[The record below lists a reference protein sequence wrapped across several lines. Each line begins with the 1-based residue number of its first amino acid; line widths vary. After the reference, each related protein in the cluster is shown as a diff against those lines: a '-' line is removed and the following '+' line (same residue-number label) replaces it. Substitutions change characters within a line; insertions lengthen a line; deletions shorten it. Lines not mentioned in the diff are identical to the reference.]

1 MTDLHELDAFAAVA
15 RLRSFRK
22 AAVERGI
29 SPSALSH
36 SLRALEER
44 LGVRLL
50 NRTTRSVTPTE
61 AGARLLARLAPAI
74 DDIAAALAELESL
87 QDVPAGALRINLPR
101 SAARLLLGPMLGRFS
116 AAYPRVQLE
125 AVTDDGLLDIVG
137 AGFDAGVRF
146 GERLAADMI
155 ATPFGPPQRFVVVA
169 APAYLAA
176 HGAPGAPRE
185 LERHNCI
192 GRRFPS
198 GSRYAWEFAQDGR
211 GFSVAVTGALLF
223 DDDELI
229 LRAALDGVGLAYVY
243 HADAAAHIAAGR
255 LQVLLD
261 DCEPAPSQYFLYYPS
276 RRQMPPA
283 LRAFVDAVRT
293 YWPSAES
300 STESST

>member
-22 AAVERGI
+22 AAVERGV
-29 SPSALSH
+29 SASALSH

-61 AGARLLARLAPAI
+61 AGARLLERLAPAI
-74 DDIAAALAELESL
+74 GQIADALAELDQL

-101 SAARLLLGPMLGRFS
+101 PAARLVLAPMLGRF
-116 AAYPRVQLE
+116 AAAFPRVQLE
-125 AVTDDGLLDIVG
+125 IVTDDGLLDIVG

-155 ATPFGPPQRFVVVA
+155 ALPFGPPQRFVVAA

-176 HGAPGAPRE
+176 HGAPATPRD
-185 LERHNCI
+185 LERHSCI

-198 GSRYAWEFAQDGR
+198 GSRYAWEFAHEGR
-211 GFSVAVTGALLF
+211 SFSVAVNGALLV
-223 DDDELI
+223 DDDALMV
-229 LRAALDGVGLAYVY
+229 RAALDGAGLAYVY
-243 HADAAAHIAAGR
+243 HADVAEHLAAGR
-255 LQVLLD
+255 LQLLLAD
-261 DCEPAPSQYFLYYPS
+261 YAEAPSQYFLYYPS

-283 LRAFVDAVRT
+283 LRAFIDAVRT
-293 YWPSAES
+293 WRLSR
-300 STESST
+300 

>member
-1 MTDLHELDAFAAVA
+1 MTDLHELGAFAAVA

-22 AAVERGI
+22 AAAERGV
-29 SPSALSH
+29 SASALSH
-36 SLRALEER
+36 TLRALEER

-74 DDIAAALAELESL
+74 GEIADALAELDSL

-101 SAARLLLGPMLGRFS
+101 SAARLLLAPMLGRF
-116 AAYPRVQLE
+116 AAACPRVQLE

-155 ATPFGPPQRFVVVA
+155 AIPFGPPQRFVVVA
-169 APAYLAA
+169 SPAYLAL
-176 HGAPGAPRE
+176 HGAPATPRE
-185 LERHNCI
+185 LANHSCI

-198 GSRYAWEFAQDGR
+198 GSRYAWEFAQGGR
-211 GFSVAVTGALLF
+211 SFSVAVNGALVF

-229 LRAALDGVGLAYVY
+229 LRAALDGAGLAYVY
-243 HADAAAHIAAGR
+243 HADAAAHIGAGR
-255 LQVLLD
+255 LQVLLAE
-261 DCEPAPSQYFLYYPS
+261 CEAAPSQYFLYYPS

-283 LRAFVDAVRT
+283 LRAFVDAVRG
-293 YWPSAES
+293 
-300 STESST
+300 

>member
-22 AAVERGI
+22 AAIERGV

-36 SLRALEER
+36 GLRALEER

-61 AGARLLARLAPAI
+61 AGARLLARLAPALG
-74 DDIAAALAELESL
+74 DIAGALAELDSL
-87 QDVPAGALRINLPR
+87 QDVAAGALRINLPR
-101 SAARLLLGPMLGRFS
+101 PAARLLLAPMLARFV
-116 AAYPRVQLE
+116 ADYPRVQLDI
-125 AVTDDGLLDIVG
+125 VTDDGLLDIVG

-155 ATPFGPPQRFVVVA
+155 ALPFGPPQRFVVVA
-169 APAYLAA
+169 APAYVAA
-176 HGAPGAPRE
+176 HGAPAAPRD
-185 LERHNCI
+185 LETHNCI

-198 GSRYAWEFAQDGR
+198 GSRYAWEFVQDGR
-211 GFSVAVTGALLF
+211 SLSVAVDGALLF
-223 DDDELI
+223 DDDAPM
-229 LRAALDGVGLAYVY
+229 LRAALDGAGLAYVY

-255 LQVLLD
+255 LQVLLAAYAA
-261 DCEPAPSQYFLYYPS
+261 APSQYFLYYPS

-283 LRAFVDAVRT
+283 LRAFIEAVRS
-293 YWPSAES
+293 YGASV
-300 STESST
+300 

>member
-22 AAVERGI
+22 AAVERGV
-29 SPSALSH
+29 SASALSH

-61 AGARLLARLAPAI
+61 AGARLLERLAPAI
-74 DDIAAALAELESL
+74 GQIADALAELDQL

-101 SAARLLLGPMLGRFS
+101 PAARLVLAPMLGRF
-116 AAYPRVQLE
+116 AAAFPRVQLE
-125 AVTDDGLLDIVG
+125 IVTDDGLLDIVG

-155 ATPFGPPQRFVVVA
+155 ALPFGPPQRFVVAA

-176 HGAPGAPRE
+176 HGAPATPRD
-185 LERHNCI
+185 LERHSCI

-198 GSRYAWEFAQDGR
+198 GSRYAWEFAHEGR
-211 GFSVAVTGALLF
+211 SFSVAVNGALLV
-223 DDDELI
+223 DDDALMV
-229 LRAALDGVGLAYVY
+229 RAALDGAGLAYVY
-243 HADAAAHIAAGR
+243 HADVAEHLAAGR
-255 LQVLLD
+255 LQLLLAD
-261 DCEPAPSQYFLYYPS
+261 YAGAPSQYFLYYPS

-283 LRAFVDAVRT
+283 LRAFIDAVRT
-293 YWPSAES
+293 
-300 STESST
+300 

>member
-22 AAVERGI
+22 AAAERGV

-36 SLRALEER
+36 TLRALEER

-74 DDIAAALAELESL
+74 GEIADALAELDSL

-101 SAARLLLGPMLGRFS
+101 SAARLLLAPMLGPFT

-155 ATPFGPPQRFVVVA
+155 AIPFGPPQRFVVVA
-169 APAYLAA
+169 SPAYLAL
-176 HGAPGAPRE
+176 HGAPATPRE

-211 GFSVAVTGALLF
+211 SYSVAVNGALVF

-229 LRAALDGVGLAYVY
+229 VRAALDGAGLAYIY
-243 HADAAAHIAAGR
+243 HADAAAHICAGR
-255 LQVLLD
+255 LQVLLAGF
-261 DCEPAPSQYFLYYPS
+261 EAAPSQYFLYYPS

-283 LRAFVDAVRT
+283 LRAFVDAVRG
-293 YWPSAES
+293 
-300 STESST
+300 